1 MTYCIGNHHH
11 VVEMTNTKNRR
22 AKMHAKLLCQMD
34 QWLTELKGYAKHAK
48 PPHGEYME
56 YDGMNEGMVNEDG
69 KQC

>member
-1 MTYCIGNHHH
+1 
-11 VVEMTNTKNRR
+11 
-22 AKMHAKLLCQMD
+22 MHAKLLCQMD